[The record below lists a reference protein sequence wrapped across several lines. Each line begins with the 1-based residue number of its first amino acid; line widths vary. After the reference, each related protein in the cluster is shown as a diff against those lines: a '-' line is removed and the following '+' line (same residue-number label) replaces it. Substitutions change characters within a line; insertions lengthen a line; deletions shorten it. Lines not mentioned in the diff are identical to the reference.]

1 MGVVQ
6 WIVTPL
12 RYAFMVRALIAAT
25 MVGGLCAIVGAYV
38 VLRSMAFLGDALA
51 HSVLPGVAIGLL
63 VSGKGDRRALFWWAL
78 GTAIAVA
85 LAVGWISQRSRL
97 REDTSIGIV
106 FAGMFAL
113 GIALISTVKGFA
125 VDLVHFLFGNVLGVS
140 AWDLW
145 LIAAFGGLAPALVIL
160 FGLGQPFCLFGVAGG
175 EFPDGLAAD
184 DRSAIERPPFLVGLR
199 GQPLLGILLDP
210 LESDGEHPGEILYD
224 MRGNGATVAHAV
236 QPEAAY
242 ALAFALLDLA
252 VFSGFFLAETVR
264 HRRVEVASD
273 DELAF
278 QNVHRNLPEHPG
290 EEKRAPHDDRLVPE
304 SIGQLD
310 PLGQRQEAVLGRP
323 HEGHRLGNDVIL
335 VPPVYDVVRRTCGV

>member
-1 MGVVQ
+1 MPRRRMMGVVQ

-145 LIAAFGGLAPALVIL
+145 LIAAFGGLALALVIL
-160 FGLGQPFCLFGVAGG
+160 FYKEFLVVSFDPILAGTLRLPTAAYQYLLLVIIAITIVVSLQTVGLGLMLAMLITPASTAYLITRRLPVMMAVGAAIGVISGII
-175 EFPDGLAAD
+175 GLYLSFYWGIASGAAIVLV
-184 DRSAIERPPFLVGLR
+184 SIAIFLLVLLIAPHRGLIR
-199 GQPLLGILLDP
+199 HLLG
-210 LESDGEHPGEILYD
+210 H
-224 MRGNGATVAHAV
+224 
-236 QPEAAY
+236 
-242 ALAFALLDLA
+242 
-252 VFSGFFLAETVR
+252 
-264 HRRVEVASD
+264 
-273 DELAF
+273 
-278 QNVHRNLPEHPG
+278 
-290 EEKRAPHDDRLVPE
+290 
-304 SIGQLD
+304 
-310 PLGQRQEAVLGRP
+310 
-323 HEGHRLGNDVIL
+323 
-335 VPPVYDVVRRTCGV
+335 